1 MFLNLLS
8 AYSGTQTAVD
18 ENGKEYTQYIYDD
31 IWTSFAKDGLGY
43 VLLWL
48 VVAFAVV
55 LLAVGIFIRIK
66 RADFFRTY
74 VKYAVAFATGLAVV
88 ILVAMLSLEFFDM
101 SESGSV
107 FEFELELVLVPS
119 AVLFGVVVLGTAA
132 TYVASLYSKKAF
144 KISLWTSL
152 GVFAAAVIALVVCIS
167 IHYSSGASSDANE
180 VVPSLIND
188 LGLYLA
194 MAGLIVALALLTFFF
209 GRKDRK
215 GFDSRTISY
224 AAVCIAMSF
233 ALSYLAPI
241 HLPYGGS
248 VTIASLLP
256 LMIYSYMFGVRKG
269 VFAGAIYGLLQV
281 IQDPWILHPAQL
293 LLDYPIAFAGIGL
306 AGMFRGVEKFRKMPQ
321 VSFLLGAL
329 VGSAIRYLSHLFSG
343 VFAFG
348 QFAAGHGFDS
358 DWLYSLTY
366 NSFVFADIAIAI
378 VVGIFVFSSKSFMT
392 VVDRY
397 NRPAKPAAAQVAAAP
412 APQAELAAEPQGT
425 ADSATA
431 VGATQESAPAETPKK
446 E

>member
-18 ENGKEYTQYIYDD
+18 ENGEEYTQYIYDD

-107 FEFELELVLVPS
+107 FELVLVPS

-132 TYVASLYSKKAF
+132 TYVCSLYSKKAF

-180 VVPSLIND
+180 ADPSLIND

-269 VFAGAIYGLLQV
+269 VFAGLIYGLLQI
-281 IQDPWILHPAQL
+281 IQDPMILHPAQMF
-293 LLDYPIAFAGIGL
+293 LDYPIAFAGIGL
-306 AGMFRGVEKFRKMPQ
+306 AGMFRGVHALDKAPQ
-321 VSFLLGAL
+321 VKFLLGAL

-348 QFAAGHGFDS
+348 QFASYYGFDS

-431 VGATQESAPAETPKK
+431 VGAAQESAPAETPRK

>member
-18 ENGKEYTQYIYDD
+18 ANGEEYTQYIYDD

-107 FEFELELVLVPS
+107 FELVLVPS

-144 KISLWTSL
+144 KISLWTTL
-152 GVFAAAVIALVVCIS
+152 GVFAAAVIALIVCIS
-167 IHYSSGASSDANE
+167 VYYSSGQAAENNWADPA
-180 VVPSLIND
+180 LIND

-329 VGSAIRYLSHLFSG
+329 VGSAIRYLAHLFAG

-348 QFAAGHGFDS
+348 QFAADYGFDS

-397 NRPAKPAAAQVAAAP
+397 NRPAKPAAAQAAAAP

-431 VGATQESAPAETPKK
+431 VGAAQESAPAETPRK

>member
-18 ENGKEYTQYIYDD
+18 ENGEEYTQYIYDD

-88 ILVAMLSLEFFDM
+88 ILVVMLSLEFFDM

-107 FEFELELVLVPS
+107 FELVLVPS

-144 KISLWTSL
+144 KISLWTTL
-152 GVFAAAVIALVVCIS
+152 GVFAAAVIALIVCIS
-167 IHYSSGASSDANE
+167 VYYSSGQAAENNWADPA
-180 VVPSLIND
+180 LIND

-329 VGSAIRYLSHLFSG
+329 VGSAIRYLAHLFAG

-348 QFAAGHGFDS
+348 QFAADYGFDS

-412 APQAELAAEPQGT
+412 APQAELAAEPQET

-431 VGATQESAPAETPKK
+431 VGAAQESAPAETPKK

>member
-18 ENGKEYTQYIYDD
+18 ENGEEYTQYIYDD

-88 ILVAMLSLEFFDM
+88 ILVVMLSLEFFDM

-107 FEFELELVLVPS
+107 FELVLVPS

-144 KISLWTSL
+144 KISLWTTL
-152 GVFAAAVIALVVCIS
+152 GVFAAAVIALIVCIS
-167 IHYSSGASSDANE
+167 VYYSSGQAAENNWADPA
-180 VVPSLIND
+180 LIND

-329 VGSAIRYLSHLFSG
+329 VGSAIRYLAHLFAG

-348 QFAAGHGFDS
+348 QFAADYGFDS

-412 APQAELAAEPQGT
+412 APKAELAAEPQGT

-431 VGATQESAPAETPKK
+431 VGAAQESAPAETPKK

>member
-18 ENGKEYTQYIYDD
+18 ENGEEYTQYIYDD

-88 ILVAMLSLEFFDM
+88 ILVVMLSLEFFDM

-107 FEFELELVLVPS
+107 FELVLVPS

-144 KISLWTSL
+144 KISLWTTL
-152 GVFAAAVIALVVCIS
+152 GVFAAAVIALIVCIS
-167 IHYSSGASSDANE
+167 VYYSSGQAAENNWADPA
-180 VVPSLIND
+180 LIND

-306 AGMFRGVEKFRKMPQ
+306 AGMFRGVHALDKAPQ
-321 VSFLLGAL
+321 VKFLLGAL
-329 VGSAIRYLSHLFSG
+329 VGSVIRYLAHLFAG

-348 QFAAGHGFDS
+348 QFAADYGFDS

-412 APQAELAAEPQGT
+412 APQAELAAEPQET

-431 VGATQESAPAETPKK
+431 VGAAQESAPADTPRK

>member
-18 ENGKEYTQYIYDD
+18 ENGEEYTQYIYDD

-88 ILVAMLSLEFFDM
+88 ILVVMLSLEFFDM

-107 FEFELELVLVPS
+107 FELVLVPS

-144 KISLWTSL
+144 KISLWTTL
-152 GVFAAAVIALVVCIS
+152 GVFAAAVIALIVCIS
-167 IHYSSGASSDANE
+167 VYYSSGQAAENNWADPA
-180 VVPSLIND
+180 LIND

-329 VGSAIRYLSHLFSG
+329 VGSAIRYLAHLFAG

-348 QFAAGHGFDS
+348 QFAADYGFDS

-425 ADSATA
+425 ADGATA
-431 VGATQESAPAETPKK
+431 DGAAQESAPAETPKK

>member
-88 ILVAMLSLEFFDM
+88 ILVVMLSLEFFDM

-107 FEFELELVLVPS
+107 FELVLVPS

-144 KISLWTSL
+144 KISLWTTL
-152 GVFAAAVIALVVCIS
+152 GVFAAAVIALIVCIS
-167 IHYSSGASSDANE
+167 VYYSSGQAAENNWADPA
-180 VVPSLIND
+180 LIND

-306 AGMFRGVEKFRKMPQ
+306 AGMFRGVHALDKAPQ
-321 VSFLLGAL
+321 VKFLLGAL
-329 VGSAIRYLSHLFSG
+329 VGSVIRYLAHLFAG

-348 QFAAGHGFDS
+348 QFAADYGFDS

-431 VGATQESAPAETPKK
+431 VGAAQESAPAETPRK

>member
-18 ENGKEYTQYIYDD
+18 ENGEEYTQYIYDD

-107 FEFELELVLVPS
+107 FELVLVPS

-144 KISLWTSL
+144 KISLWTTL
-152 GVFAAAVIALVVCIS
+152 GVFAAAVIALIVCIS
-167 IHYSSGASSDANE
+167 VYYSSGQAAENNWADPA
-180 VVPSLIND
+180 LIND

-306 AGMFRGVEKFRKMPQ
+306 AGMFRGVHALDKAPQ
-321 VSFLLGAL
+321 VKFLLGAL
-329 VGSAIRYLSHLFSG
+329 VGSVIRYLAHLFAG

-348 QFAAGHGFDS
+348 QFAADYGFDS

-412 APQAELAAEPQGT
+412 APQAELAAEPQET

-431 VGATQESAPAETPKK
+431 VGAAQESAPADTPRK

>member
-18 ENGKEYTQYIYDD
+18 ENGEEYTQYIYDD

-107 FEFELELVLVPS
+107 FELVLVPS

-144 KISLWTSL
+144 KISLWTTL
-152 GVFAAAVIALVVCIS
+152 GVFAAAVIALIVCIS
-167 IHYSSGASSDANE
+167 VYYSSGQAAENNWADPA
-180 VVPSLIND
+180 LIND

-329 VGSAIRYLSHLFSG
+329 VGSAIRYLAHLFAG

-348 QFAAGHGFDS
+348 QFAADYGFDS

-412 APQAELAAEPQGT
+412 APQAELAAEPQET

-431 VGATQESAPAETPKK
+431 VGAAQESAPAETPKK

>member
-18 ENGKEYTQYIYDD
+18 ENGEEYTQYIYDD

-88 ILVAMLSLEFFDM
+88 ILVVMLSLEFFDM

-107 FEFELELVLVPS
+107 FELVLVPS

-144 KISLWTSL
+144 KISLWTTL
-152 GVFAAAVIALVVCIS
+152 GVFAAAVIALIVCIS
-167 IHYSSGASSDANE
+167 VYYSSGQAAENNWADPA
-180 VVPSLIND
+180 LIND

-329 VGSAIRYLSHLFSG
+329 VGSAIRYLAHLFAG

-348 QFAAGHGFDS
+348 QFAADYGFDS

-431 VGATQESAPAETPKK
+431 VGAAQESAPTETPKK

>member
-18 ENGKEYTQYIYDD
+18 ENGEEYTQYIYDD

-107 FEFELELVLVPS
+107 FELVLVPS

-144 KISLWTSL
+144 KISLWTTL
-152 GVFAAAVIALVVCIS
+152 GVFAAAVIALIVCIS
-167 IHYSSGASSDANE
+167 VYYSSGQAAENNWADPA
-180 VVPSLIND
+180 LIND

-306 AGMFRGVEKFRKMPQ
+306 AGMFRGVHALDKAPQ
-321 VSFLLGAL
+321 VKFLLGAL
-329 VGSAIRYLSHLFSG
+329 VGSVIRYLAHLFAG

-348 QFAAGHGFDS
+348 QFAADYGFDS

-431 VGATQESAPAETPKK
+431 VGAAQESAPAETPRK

>member
-18 ENGKEYTQYIYDD
+18 ANGEEYTQYIYDD

-74 VKYAVAFATGLAVV
+74 VKYAVAFATGLAVA
-88 ILVAMLSLEFFDM
+88 ILVVMLALEFFDM

-107 FEFELELVLVPS
+107 FELVLVPS

-144 KISLWTSL
+144 KISLWTTL
-152 GVFAAAVIALVVCIS
+152 GVFAAAVIALIVCIS
-167 IHYSSGASSDANE
+167 VYYSSGQAAENNWADPA
-180 VVPSLIND
+180 LIND

-306 AGMFRGVEKFRKMPQ
+306 AGMFRGVHALDKAPQ
-321 VSFLLGAL
+321 VKFLLGAL
-329 VGSAIRYLSHLFSG
+329 VGSAIRYLAHLFAG

-348 QFAAGHGFDS
+348 QFAADYGFDS

-412 APQAELAAEPQGT
+412 APQAELAAEPQET

-431 VGATQESAPAETPKK
+431 VGAAQESAPAETPRK

>member
-18 ENGKEYTQYIYDD
+18 ANGEEYTQYIYDD

-107 FEFELELVLVPS
+107 FELVLVPS

-144 KISLWTSL
+144 KISLWTTL
-152 GVFAAAVIALVVCIS
+152 GVFAAAVIALIVCIS
-167 IHYSSGASSDANE
+167 VYYSSGQAAENNWADPA
-180 VVPSLIND
+180 LIND

-306 AGMFRGVEKFRKMPQ
+306 AGMFRGVHALDKAPQ
-321 VSFLLGAL
+321 VKFLLGAL
-329 VGSAIRYLSHLFSG
+329 VGSVIRYLAHLFAG

-348 QFAAGHGFDS
+348 QFAADYGFDS

-412 APQAELAAEPQGT
+412 APQAELAAEPQET

-431 VGATQESAPAETPKK
+431 VGAAQESAPAETPRK

>member
-18 ENGKEYTQYIYDD
+18 ENGEEYTQYIYDD

-107 FEFELELVLVPS
+107 FELVLVPS

-132 TYVASLYSKKAF
+132 TYVCSLYSKKAF

-180 VVPSLIND
+180 ADPSLIND

-269 VFAGAIYGLLQV
+269 VFAGLIYGLLQI
-281 IQDPWILHPAQL
+281 IQDPMILHPAQMF
-293 LLDYPIAFAGIGL
+293 LDYPIAFAGIGL
-306 AGMFRGVEKFRKMPQ
+306 AGMFRGVHALDKAPQ
-321 VSFLLGAL
+321 VKFLLGAL

-348 QFAAGHGFDS
+348 QLASYYGFDS

-412 APQAELAAEPQGT
+412 APQAELAAEPQET

-431 VGATQESAPAETPKK
+431 VGAAQESAPAETPRK

>member
-8 AYSGTQTAVD
+8 SYVGTQEVPDGEGGT
-18 ENGKEYTQYIYDD
+18 KTQYIYDD
-31 IWTSFAKDGLGY
+31 VWTSYAKDGLGN

-55 LLAVGIFIRIK
+55 LLAVGIFIRVK

-88 ILVAMLSLEFFDM
+88 ILVVMLALEFFDM

-107 FEFELELVLVPS
+107 FELVLVPS

-144 KISLWTSL
+144 KISLWTTL
-152 GVFAAAVIALVVCIS
+152 GVFAAAVIALIVCIS
-167 IHYSSGASSDANE
+167 VYYSSGQAAENNWADPA
-180 VVPSLIND
+180 LIND

-306 AGMFRGVEKFRKMPQ
+306 AGMFRGVHALDKAPQ
-321 VSFLLGAL
+321 VKFLLGAL
-329 VGSAIRYLSHLFSG
+329 VGSVIRYLAHLFAG

-348 QFAAGHGFDS
+348 QFAADYGFDS

-412 APQAELAAEPQGT
+412 APQAELAAEPQET

-431 VGATQESAPAETPKK
+431 VGAAQESAPAETPKK

>member
-18 ENGKEYTQYIYDD
+18 ANGEEYTQYIYDD
-31 IWTSFAKDGLGY
+31 IWTSFAKDGLGH

-107 FEFELELVLVPS
+107 FELVLVPS

-144 KISLWTSL
+144 KISLWTTL
-152 GVFAAAVIALVVCIS
+152 GVFAAAVIALIVCIS
-167 IHYSSGASSDANE
+167 VYYSSGQAAENNWADPA
-180 VVPSLIND
+180 LIND

-306 AGMFRGVEKFRKMPQ
+306 AGMFRGVHALDKAPQ
-321 VSFLLGAL
+321 VKFLLGAL
-329 VGSAIRYLSHLFSG
+329 VGSVIRYLAHLFAG

-348 QFAAGHGFDS
+348 QFAADYGFDS

-412 APQAELAAEPQGT
+412 APQAELAAEPQET

-431 VGATQESAPAETPKK
+431 VGAAQESAPAETPRK

>member
-18 ENGKEYTQYIYDD
+18 ANGEEYTQYIYDD

-88 ILVAMLSLEFFDM
+88 ILVVMLSLEFFDM

-107 FEFELELVLVPS
+107 FELVLVPS

-144 KISLWTSL
+144 KISLWTTL
-152 GVFAAAVIALVVCIS
+152 GVFAAAVIALIVCIS
-167 IHYSSGASSDANE
+167 VYYSSGQAAENNWADPA
-180 VVPSLIND
+180 LIND

-306 AGMFRGVEKFRKMPQ
+306 AGMFRGVHALDKAPQ
-321 VSFLLGAL
+321 VKFLLGAL
-329 VGSAIRYLSHLFSG
+329 VGSVIRYLAHLFAG

-348 QFAAGHGFDS
+348 QFAADYGFDS

-412 APQAELAAEPQGT
+412 APQAELAAEPQET

-431 VGATQESAPAETPKK
+431 VGAAQESAPAETPRK

>member
-18 ENGKEYTQYIYDD
+18 ENGEEYTQYIYDD
-31 IWTSFAKDGLGY
+31 IWTSFAKDGLGC

-107 FEFELELVLVPS
+107 FELVLVPS

-144 KISLWTSL
+144 KISLWTTL
-152 GVFAAAVIALVVCIS
+152 GVFAAAVIALIVCIS
-167 IHYSSGASSDANE
+167 VYYSSGQAAENNWADPA
-180 VVPSLIND
+180 LIND

-306 AGMFRGVEKFRKMPQ
+306 AGMFRGVHALDKAPQ
-321 VSFLLGAL
+321 VKFLLGAL
-329 VGSAIRYLSHLFSG
+329 VGSAIRYLAHLFAG

-348 QFAAGHGFDS
+348 QFAADYGFDS

-412 APQAELAAEPQGT
+412 APQAELAAEPQET

-431 VGATQESAPAETPKK
+431 VGAAQESAPAETPKK

>member
-18 ENGKEYTQYIYDD
+18 ANGEEYTQYIYDD

-88 ILVAMLSLEFFDM
+88 ILVVMLALEFFDM

-107 FEFELELVLVPS
+107 FELVLVPS
-119 AVLFGVVVLGTAA
+119 AVLFGVIVLGTAA

-144 KISLWTSL
+144 KISLWTTL
-152 GVFAAAVIALVVCIS
+152 GVFAAAVIALIVCIS
-167 IHYSSGASSDANE
+167 VYYSSGQAAENNWADPA
-180 VVPSLIND
+180 LIND

-306 AGMFRGVEKFRKMPQ
+306 AGMFRGVHALDKAPQ
-321 VSFLLGAL
+321 VKFLLGAL
-329 VGSAIRYLSHLFSG
+329 VGSVIRYLAHLFAG

-348 QFAAGHGFDS
+348 QFAADYGFDS

-412 APQAELAAEPQGT
+412 APQAELAAEPQET

-431 VGATQESAPAETPKK
+431 VGAAQESAPAETPRK

>member
-18 ENGKEYTQYIYDD
+18 ANGEEYTQYIYDD

-107 FEFELELVLVPS
+107 FELVLVPS

-144 KISLWTSL
+144 KISLWTTL
-152 GVFAAAVIALVVCIS
+152 GVFAAAVIALIVCIS
-167 IHYSSGASSDANE
+167 VYYSSGQAAENNWADPA
-180 VVPSLIND
+180 LIND

-306 AGMFRGVEKFRKMPQ
+306 AGMFRGVHALDKAPQ
-321 VSFLLGAL
+321 VKFLLGAL
-329 VGSAIRYLSHLFSG
+329 VGSAIRYLAHLFAG

-348 QFAAGHGFDS
+348 QFAADYGFDS

-412 APQAELAAEPQGT
+412 APQAELAAEPQET

-431 VGATQESAPAETPKK
+431 VGAAQESAPAETPRK

>member
-18 ENGKEYTQYIYDD
+18 ENGEEYTQYIYDD

-88 ILVAMLSLEFFDM
+88 ILVVMLSLEFFDM

-107 FEFELELVLVPS
+107 FELVLVPS

-144 KISLWTSL
+144 KISLWTTL
-152 GVFAAAVIALVVCIS
+152 GVFAAAVIALIVCIS
-167 IHYSSGASSDANE
+167 VYYSSGQAAENNWADPA
-180 VVPSLIND
+180 LIND

-329 VGSAIRYLSHLFSG
+329 VGSAIRYLAHLFAG

-348 QFAAGHGFDS
+348 QFAADYGFDS

-412 APQAELAAEPQGT
+412 APQAELAAEPQET

-431 VGATQESAPAETPKK
+431 VGAAQESAPAETPRK

>member
-18 ENGKEYTQYIYDD
+18 ENGEEYTQYIYDD

-107 FEFELELVLVPS
+107 FELVLVPS

-144 KISLWTSL
+144 KISLWTTL
-152 GVFAAAVIALVVCIS
+152 GVFAAAVIALIVCIS
-167 IHYSSGASSDANE
+167 VYYSSGQAAENNWADPA
-180 VVPSLIND
+180 LIND

-329 VGSAIRYLSHLFSG
+329 VGSAIRYLAHLFAG

-348 QFAAGHGFDS
+348 QFAADYGFDS

-412 APQAELAAEPQGT
+412 APQAELAAEPQET

-431 VGATQESAPAETPKK
+431 VGAAQESAPAETPRK

>member
-107 FEFELELVLVPS
+107 FELVLVPS

-144 KISLWTSL
+144 KISLWTTL
-152 GVFAAAVIALVVCIS
+152 GVFAAAVIALIVCIS
-167 IHYSSGASSDANE
+167 VYYSSGQAAENNWADPA
-180 VVPSLIND
+180 LIND

-306 AGMFRGVEKFRKMPQ
+306 AGMFRGVHALDKAPQ
-321 VSFLLGAL
+321 VKFLLGAL
-329 VGSAIRYLSHLFSG
+329 VGSVIRYLAHLFAG

-348 QFAAGHGFDS
+348 QFAADYGFDS

-425 ADSATA
+425 ADGATA
-431 VGATQESAPAETPKK
+431 VGAAQESAPAETPRK

>member
-18 ENGKEYTQYIYDD
+18 ANGEEYTQYIYDD

-107 FEFELELVLVPS
+107 FELVLVPS

-144 KISLWTSL
+144 KISLWTTL
-152 GVFAAAVIALVVCIS
+152 GVFAAAVIALIVCIS
-167 IHYSSGASSDANE
+167 VYYSSGQAAENNWADPA
-180 VVPSLIND
+180 LIND

-329 VGSAIRYLSHLFSG
+329 VGSAIRYLAHLFAG

-348 QFAAGHGFDS
+348 QFAADYGFDS

-412 APQAELAAEPQGT
+412 APQTELAAEPQGT

-431 VGATQESAPAETPKK
+431 VGAAQESAPAETPKK

>member
-8 AYSGTQTAVD
+8 SYVGTQEVPDGEGGT
-18 ENGKEYTQYIYDD
+18 KTQYIYDD
-31 IWTSFAKDGLGY
+31 IWTSFAKDALGS

-55 LLAVGIFIRIK
+55 VLAVGIFIRVK
-66 RADFFRTY
+66 RNDFFRTY
-74 VKYAVAFATGLAVV
+74 VKYAVTFAAGFAVV
-88 ILVAMLSLEFFDM
+88 IIVVMLALEFFDM
-101 SESGSV
+101 SENGYV
-107 FEFELELVLVPS
+107 FELVLVPS
-119 AVLFGVVVLGTAA
+119 AVLFGIVLLGTAA
-132 TYVASLYSKKAF
+132 TYVCSLYSKKAF
-144 KISLWTSL
+144 KVSLWTSL
-152 GVFAAAVIALVVCIS
+152 GIFAAAVIALIVCIS
-167 IHYSSGASSDANE
+167 VYYSSGDAALNNGAD
-180 VVPSLIND
+180 PALIND

-194 MAGLIVALALLTFFF
+194 MAGLIVVLALLTFFF

-224 AAVCIAMSF
+224 AAVCVAMSF

-241 HLPYGGS
+241 HMPYGGS

-306 AGMFRGVEKFRKMPQ
+306 AGMFRGVHALDKAPQ
-321 VSFLLGAL
+321 VKFLLGSL
-329 VGSAIRYLSHLFSG
+329 VASAVRYLAHLFSG

-348 QFAAGHGFDS
+348 QFAADYGFES

-366 NSFVFADIAIAI
+366 NTYVFADIAIVIA
-378 VVGIFVFSSKSFMT
+378 VGVIVFSSKSFMM
-392 VVDRY
+392 VVNRY
-397 NRPAKPAAAQVAAAP
+397 NRPAKPAQTAAP
-412 APQAELAAEPQGT
+412 AEAAALPVQE
-425 ADSATA
+425 AAATA
-431 VGATQESAPAETPKK
+431 PGAVSKADTAALPPQMETPKK

>member
-8 AYSGTQTAVD
+8 SYVGTQEVPDGEGGT
-18 ENGKEYTQYIYDD
+18 KTQYIYDD
-31 IWTSFAKDGLGY
+31 VWTSYAKDGLGN

-48 VVAFAVV
+48 VIAFAVV
-55 LLAVGIFIRIK
+55 LLAVGIFIRVK

-88 ILVAMLSLEFFDM
+88 ILVVMLALEFFDM
-101 SESGSV
+101 SESGAV
-107 FEFELELVLVPS
+107 FELVLIPS
-119 AVLFGVVVLGTAA
+119 AVLFGVIVLGTAA
-132 TYVASLYSKKAF
+132 TYVCSLYSKKAF
-144 KISLWTSL
+144 KISLWTTL
-152 GVFAAAVIALVVCIS
+152 GVFAAAVIALIVCIS
-167 IHYSSGASSDANE
+167 VYYSSGQAADNNWADA
-180 VVPSLIND
+180 SLIND

-194 MAGLIVALALLTFFF
+194 MAGLIIALALLTFFF
-209 GRKDRK
+209 GRKDKK

-233 ALSYLAPI
+233 ALSYLK
-241 HLPYGGS
+241 LWEMPYGGS

-306 AGMFRGVEKFRKMPQ
+306 AGMFRSVRALDKTPQ
-321 VSFLLGAL
+321 VKFLLGAL
-329 VGSAIRYLSHLFSG
+329 IGSAIRYLSHLFSG

-348 QFAAGHGFDS
+348 QFAADYGFES

-366 NSFVFADIAIAI
+366 NTFVFADIAIVI
-378 VVGIFVFSSKSFMT
+378 VVGVVVFSSKAFMN

-397 NRPAKPAAAQVAAAP
+397 NRPVKPAAAQAVPAAP
-412 APQAELAAEPQGT
+412 VQNAEGNGLPPQDMVSKT
-425 ADSATA
+425 D
-431 VGATQESAPAETPKK
+431 VNAPAESKQTPKQ

>member
-18 ENGKEYTQYIYDD
+18 ENGEEYTQYIYDD

-88 ILVAMLSLEFFDM
+88 ILVVMLALEFFDM
-101 SESGSV
+101 SESGAV
-107 FEFELELVLVPS
+107 FELVLIPS

-132 TYVASLYSKKAF
+132 TYVCSLYSKKAF

-180 VVPSLIND
+180 ADPSLIND
-188 LGLYLA
+188 LGLYLG
-194 MAGLIVALALLTFFF
+194 MAGLIVVLALLTFFF

-269 VFAGAIYGLLQV
+269 VFAGLIYGLLQI
-281 IQDPWILHPAQL
+281 IQDPMILHPAQMF
-293 LLDYPIAFAGIGL
+293 LDYPIAFAGIGL
-306 AGMFRGVEKFRKMPQ
+306 AGMFRGVHALDKAPQ
-321 VSFLLGAL
+321 VKFLLGAL

-348 QFAAGHGFDS
+348 QFASYYGFDS

-412 APQAELAAEPQGT
+412 APQAELAAEPQET

-431 VGATQESAPAETPKK
+431 VGAAQESAPAETPRK